1 VSDREEWLDRVAAEL
16 RRPVRFDPAIDARIM
31 MVVRDA
37 AARARA
43 VRPPAARRFPL
54 AIAASVAA
62 FLGAA
67 TWALT
72 LPREPSSAAQA
83 APPVES
89 VQFVLVAPGASAVTL
104 VGDFNDWDFSATPL
118 QPAAPGGLW
127 SVTIPLPAGR
137 HHYAFVVNGR
147 EWRAD
152 PVAPAAPDDFG
163 TQNSVV
169 TVGGRSS

>member
-1 VSDREEWLDRVAAEL
+1 
-16 RRPVRFDPAIDARIM
+16 M

-37 AARARA
+37 AARARV
-43 VRPPAARRFPL
+43 VRPPAVRRFPL

-62 FLGAA
+62 FLAAA

-127 SVTIPLPAGR
+127 SVTIALPAGR

-152 PVAPAAPDDFG
+152 PVAPSAPDDFG

-169 TVGGRSS
+169 TVGDRSS